1 MGLAA
6 ESVDLYCLVEVAGL
20 AVPLQLGEEVE
31 LADLQR
37 FAEGAG
43 WAGSQCSAEEAGL
56 AGFAM
61 VAESW
66 LGRAGLSNFHTV
78 SLRGYSTEYLL
89 HARPNTPTII
99 CLNTPRKAK

>member
-1 MGLAA
+1 MGSAA
-6 ESVDLYCLVEVAGL
+6 ESVDLYCLVEVTGL
-20 AVPLQLGEEVE
+20 AVPLQPAEEVE

-61 VAESW
+61 VAEFLVGQSW
-66 LGRAGLSNFHTV
+66 TLQPP
-78 SLRGYSTEYLL
+78 YSITEGILD
-89 HARPNTPTII
+89 
-99 CLNTPRKAK
+99 